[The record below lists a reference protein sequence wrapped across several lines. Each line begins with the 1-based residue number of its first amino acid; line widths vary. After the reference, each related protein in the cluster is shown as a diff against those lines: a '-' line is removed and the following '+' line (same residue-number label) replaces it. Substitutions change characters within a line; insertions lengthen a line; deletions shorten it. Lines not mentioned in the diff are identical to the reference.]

1 MTIAFN
7 PDRLRSI
14 ASEKQGHKTATQ
26 IANHVGIDRG
36 SVLRYLQ
43 GSRQPG
49 VERLHLIARAY
60 ESDPSD
66 LLTESAA

>member
-1 MTIAFN
+1 MTIAFS
-7 PDRLRSI
+7 PHRLRSI
-14 ASEKQGHKTATQ
+14 AADKCGHKTATE

-43 GSRQPG
+43 GNRQPG
-49 VERLHLIARAY
+49 VERLHRIAKAY
-60 ESDPSD
+60 EVDQSE